1 MRYVLP
7 LIVALCLALAGC
19 STWHGDYVAADGTQ
33 LHVGGGNLVQTT
45 TIDGVTA
52 TGPNGLALTLTGFQK
67 TGDAATVK
75 AVMDGA
81 AAVTGAAVK
90 AAVAVKP

>member
-19 STWHGDYVAADGTQ
+19 NTYSVDRSPDGTIHLAGTSLLSDKGIQ
-33 LHVGGGNLVQTT
+33 R
-45 TIDGVTA
+45 A
-52 TGPNGLALTLTGFQK
+52 TVTGFG
-67 TGDAATVK
+67 TLEGYSTSPNADAMK
-75 AVMDGA
+75 AVLDGA

-90 AAVAVKP
+90 AAVVAK